1 MLIIGT
7 LRSDDGDGNENVVK
21 AIGLPVISKTTTLH
35 VHHTFLYI
43 SLPFLHDYDVKMPHF
58 MFYTGRKQ
66 ATTKFS
72 FSFMTWIRQLE
83 IQLLDSTGTFDKVS
97 AIVIETETIT
107 HISISK
113 TVNAWLARKNYFML
127 FSVPFWKVL
136 EQYKNSW
143 CLHSLKRL
151 WNLRHKK
158 KIFSRSQFS
167 RYCSESNKKGNKTEN
182 TLA

>member
-7 LRSDDGDGNENVVK
+7 LRSDDGDDNENVVK

-83 IQLLDSTGTFDKVS
+83 IQL
-97 AIVIETETIT
+97 
-107 HISISK
+107 
-113 TVNAWLARKNYFML
+113 
-127 FSVPFWKVL
+127 
-136 EQYKNSW
+136 
-143 CLHSLKRL
+143 
-151 WNLRHKK
+151 
-158 KIFSRSQFS
+158 
-167 RYCSESNKKGNKTEN
+167 
-182 TLA
+182 